1 METNKKDRN
10 DFIFGL
16 RAVEEAIKSGQHCDK
31 VLIRKG
37 MGGDTVDY
45 IKEMM
50 RDHRVPLQE
59 VPDAKLNR
67 ITRKNHQGII
77 ALISP
82 VPFHQAEDV
91 LMNVYDRGE
100 DPFFLMLDEVTDVR
114 NFGAIVRTA
123 ECAGVHGIIIPQK
136 GSARIGGDAVKT
148 SAGAIYNIPI
158 CRTNNL
164 KRTINYLKDSGLKT
178 IAATEKSENLYFEN
192 ELSGPALLIMGA
204 EDTGIS
210 PVLLENVDIK
220 TALPIRGKIAS
231 LNVSN
236 AAAVMMYEILKQ
248 RMHK

>member
-59 VPDAKLNR
+59 VPEAKLNR

-164 KRTINYLKDSGLKT
+164 KKTIKYLKDSGLKT

-236 AAAVMMYEILKQ
+236 AAAVMIYEILKQ